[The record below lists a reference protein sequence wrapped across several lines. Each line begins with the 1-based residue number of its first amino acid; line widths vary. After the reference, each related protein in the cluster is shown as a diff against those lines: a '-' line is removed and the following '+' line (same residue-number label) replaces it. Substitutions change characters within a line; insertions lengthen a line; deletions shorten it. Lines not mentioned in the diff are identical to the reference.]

1 MMSPFHEG
9 ELKVQSLAGESQVA
23 ERNGI
28 LIADRIIGGARPFLH
43 QQSMAVFGSW
53 DRGNNL
59 WSSIVFGRP
68 GFMTSEDGFA
78 VDFDLSQVAVQ
89 GKDPLWANIEVNSSA
104 GMLAIDLATRRR
116 IRINASPQRA

>member
-43 QQSMAVFGSW
+43 QQSMAIWILGS
-53 DRGNNL
+53 R
-59 WSSIVFGRP
+59 
-68 GFMTSEDGFA
+68 
-78 VDFDLSQVAVQ
+78 Q
-89 GKDPLWANIEVNSSA
+89 
-104 GMLAIDLATRRR
+104 
-116 IRINASPQRA
+116 

>member
-1 MMSPFHEG
+1 
-9 ELKVQSLAGESQVA
+9 VA

-68 GFMTSEDGFA
+68 GFMTSEDGYA

-89 GKDPLWANIEVNSSA
+89 GKDPLWAQHRSQFFGRDACDRSCH
-104 GMLAIDLATRRR
+104 
-116 IRINASPQRA
+116 PP